1 MKKVLIVLCLLLLTG
16 CNEVKSNK
24 VKIVSTAFVGYDFSK
39 EITKDL
45 DVSVSM
51 LLKPGAELHT
61 YEPSP
66 KDIAK
71 IMDSDLFIYV
81 GGESDEWVDDILS
94 DLDKDKT
101 KVVKMMDYVDLK
113 KEELKDGMEGEEE
126 DEYDEHVWTSPVNAK
141 KIVEGIYKKLTKANL
156 NKLKLE
162 ENKKSYIKKLDGLDK
177 EFRDIVENSER
188 KTLIFADR
196 FPLRYFVDE
205 YNLDYYAAFKGCS
218 SETEASSS
226 TISFLIDKVKNE
238 KIPVI
243 FKIEMG
249 NDKLANTIKEET
261 NAKVL
266 TFNSL
271 HNITKSDYLKGKNY
285 ISLMK
290 KNAKNLK
297 EALNGTI

>member
-51 LLKPGAELHT
+51 LLKPGEELHT

-141 KIVEGIYKKLTKANL
+141 KIVEGIYKKLTKVNL

-162 ENKKSYIKKLDGLDK
+162 ENKKNYIKKLDSLDK
-177 EFRDIVENSER
+177 EFRDIVKNSER

-249 NDKLANTIKEET
+249 NDKLASTIKEET

-271 HNITKSDYLKGKNY
+271 HNITKSDFLKHKNY

>member
-24 VKIVSTAFVGYDFSK
+24 IKIVSTVFVGYDFSK

-45 DVSVSM
+45 DVDVSM
-51 LLKPGAELHT
+51 LLQPGAELHT

-71 IMDSDLFIYV
+71 IMDSDVFIYV

-101 KVVKMMDYVDLK
+101 KVIKMMDYVDLK

-141 KIVEGIYKKLTKANL
+141 KIVEGIYEKLTKVNL

-162 ENKKSYIKKLDGLDK
+162 ENKKNYIKKLNSLDK
-177 EFRDIVENSER
+177 EFRSIVENSKR

-226 TISFLIDKVKNE
+226 TISFLIDKVKEE

-249 NDKLANTIKEET
+249 NDKLAQTIKEET

-271 HNITKSDYLKGKNY
+271 HNITKSDYLKRKSY
-285 ISLMK
+285 ISIMK